1 MAETTSKVPVKT
13 EKKSAPAPVGS
24 WPPFESLRRE
34 VDRLFDVF
42 GGVSFPVAFGRPAFQ
57 LDLPWPRE
65 EVWRISPAVDF
76 VERDNE
82 YEVTV
87 ELPGLSEKDVEVKLS
102 NGNLMIK
109 GEKKEE
115 KEEKGKDY
123 HVSERR
129 FGSFVRSFTAPEG
142 VDTSNI
148 EATFAN
154 GVLTVKLPKTAEAQ
168 KSEKKIEIKTA

>member
-1 MAETTSKVPVKT
+1 MAETASKVPVKT
-13 EKKSAPAPVGS
+13 EKKPAAAAVAS
-24 WPPFESLRRE
+24 WPPFEALRRE
-34 VDRLFDVF
+34 VDRLFDTF
-42 GGVSFPVAFGRPAFQ
+42 GDVSFPVAFGRPAFR

-65 EVWRISPAVDF
+65 EVWQISPAVDF
-76 VERDNE
+76 VERDKE
-82 YEVTV
+82 YEITV

-102 NGNLMIK
+102 NGNLVIK

-129 FGSFVRSFTAPEG
+129 FGSFVRSFTAPQG
-142 VDTSNI
+142 VDSGNV

-154 GVLTVKLPKTAEAQ
+154 GVLTVKLPKTVEAQ
-168 KSEKKIEIKTA
+168 KSEKKIEVKPA